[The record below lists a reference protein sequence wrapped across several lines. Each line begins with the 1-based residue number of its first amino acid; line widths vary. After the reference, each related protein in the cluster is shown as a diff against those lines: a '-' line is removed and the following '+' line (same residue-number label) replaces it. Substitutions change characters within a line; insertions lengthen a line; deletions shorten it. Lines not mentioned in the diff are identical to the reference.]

1 MKRSNLNF
9 IIDAILFMGLVLL
22 VSTGLAMRFLL
33 PAGVERLERGQLI
46 LWGMSRHQWGDVHF
60 YIAVGL
66 MVILAAHLVLH
77 WRWVVSV
84 GAGERRQNSRLWL
97 GALAVSALLFVAVA
111 PFLSPVEKKAPG
123 HRRGPLHRPEPPA
136 SPTHLPRATDGAPP
150 ATDFKKPPKSH
161 AGKTP
166 ELSSQTADEV
176 PPAMD
181 FGAPPKSHAGKT
193 PEPPSQ
199 TTEGAPSA
207 MGLEEPPKS
216 LAPHAPYG
224 NKFFIRGGMTLKEF
238 EEARGMPYRE
248 LLMQLGLPT
257 DIDPEEKLG
266 RLAKRYGFTM
276 EEVRRIAGEWGGG

>member
-1 MKRSNLNF
+1 MKRSTLNF

-150 ATDFKKPPKSH
+150 ATDFKAPPKSH

-166 ELSSQTADEV
+166 ELSSQTADDV
-176 PPAMD
+176 PPTMD
-181 FGAPPKSHAGKT
+181 F
-193 PEPPSQ
+193 
-199 TTEGAPSA
+199 
-207 MGLEEPPKS
+207 EEPPKS

-224 NKFFIRGGMTLKEF
+224 NRFFIRGGMTLKEF
-238 EEARGMPYRE
+238 EEVRGMPYRE
-248 LLMQLGLPT
+248 LLAQLGLPT

-276 EEVRRIAGEWGGG
+276 EEVRRIAGE